1 MPEKSIIYFVSDLH
15 LGMESVE
22 GSRERERIFIDWL
35 NLVRKDAKEIWFLGD
50 VFDYW
55 FEYKRVVP
63 RGYTR
68 FLGKLA
74 EISDEGIE
82 IHYFTGNHDIWV
94 FDYLPQEIGLTLHTE
109 PIIQEFS
116 GLKFFLGHGDGYSP
130 KDYGYLF
137 IKRVFRSRFLQWCY
151 ARIHPNGATAF
162 ARWSSRTSRNSH
174 QRLEYLGI
182 EKEDIVLFARRH
194 IVDNPSISFYLFG
207 HRHLPF
213 DVTISKN
220 TRVICLGDWV
230 YNFTYARFDGEKLE
244 LKKFLK
250 ERGEIITDKV

>member
-1 MPEKSIIYFVSDLH
+1 MSDKSIIYFVSDLH
-15 LGMESVE
+15 LGMESVQR
-22 GSRERERIFIDWL
+22 SMERERIFVDWL

-55 FEYKRVVP
+55 FEYKGVVP
-63 RGYTR
+63 RGFTR

-74 EISDEGIE
+74 ELSDDGIK

-94 FDYLPQEIGLTLHTE
+94 FDYLPEEIGLTLYKE
-109 PIIQEFS
+109 PIVKEFS

-137 IKRVFRSRFLQWCY
+137 IKRMFRSRFLQWFY
-151 ARIHPNGATAF
+151 ARIHPNTSTAF
-162 ARWSSRTSRNSH
+162 ARWSSRTSRNNH
-174 QRLEYLGI
+174 ERLAYLGI
-182 EKEDIVLFARRH
+182 EKEDIILFSRRH

-207 HRHLPF
+207 HRHLAF
-213 DVTISKN
+213 DVAITDN
-220 TRVICLGDWV
+220 ARVLCLGDWI

-250 ERGEIITDKV
+250 DRGEIIIDRV